1 MNDLAMGA
9 SIARASSTACRLELD
24 LDDPMIAE
32 ALLAY
37 PNRAEREAY
46 ATTALRI
53 GVQALNQAQGR
64 LDADVVR
71 GEGERILGALAAE
84 LEAHK
89 RTVQE
94 QVGLSLREYFDPKS
108 GRFNERLEQLL
119 RSGGDL
125 ERVL

>member
-9 SIARASSTACRLELD
+9 SIAKASQCRLELD
-24 LDDPMIAE
+24 IGDPLVAE

-37 PNRAEREAY
+37 LDGAERDAY
-46 ATTALRI
+46 AFTALRI

-71 GEGERILGALAAE
+71 GEGGRILGALAAE

-94 QVGLSLREYFDPKS
+94 QVASSLRPSCQE
-108 GRFNERLEQLL
+108 
-119 RSGGDL
+119 
-125 ERVL
+125 

>member
-1 MNDLAMGA
+1 MNDLTVGA
-9 SIARASSTACRLELD
+9 SIAKSAECHLQLVI
-24 LDDPMIAE
+24 DDPLIAE

-37 PNRAEREAY
+37 PDGIERDAY
-46 ATTALRI
+46 ALTALRI

-71 GEGERILGALAAE
+71 GEGERILGALATE

-94 QVGLSLREYFDPKS
+94 QVASSLREYFDPKS
-108 GRFNERLEQLL
+108 G
-119 RSGGDL
+119 
-125 ERVL
+125 